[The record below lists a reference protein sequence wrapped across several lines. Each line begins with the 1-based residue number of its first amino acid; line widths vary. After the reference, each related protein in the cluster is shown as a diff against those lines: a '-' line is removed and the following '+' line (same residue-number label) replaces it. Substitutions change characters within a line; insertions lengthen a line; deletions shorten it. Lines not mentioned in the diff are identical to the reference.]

1 MSYLQTVVV
10 GNIGKD
16 AKLTTVGSK
25 NTPKASFSV
34 AANVGYGDNERTEW
48 VACEMWGDRA
58 ASLAP
63 HLTKGKRII
72 VTGERQTQQWEKDGE
87 QHSRVMVKVNEVQFG
102 SLNVVLAAGNL
113 GQDPRLDYLGE
124 KGTPK
129 LSFSVAAN
137 TGYGDYEHTEWY
149 NVVIFGK
156 RAESLSTILS
166 KGDPVFVTGELRT
179 HSWEGDEDG
188 QTHYRS
194 EIVIAPYQG
203 DIVLLGRR
211 QEQDTDEE
219 EFVLDV

>member
-1 MSYLQTVVV
+1 MSYLQTIVI

-16 AKLTTVGSK
+16 AELTTVGQN
-25 NTPKASFSV
+25 NTAKIRFSV

-63 HLTKGKRII
+63 HLTKGKRVI
-72 VTGERQTQQWEKDGE
+72 VTGERQTQQWEQDGE
-87 QHSRVMVKVNEVQFG
+87 QHSRGVVKVNEVQFR
-102 SLNVVLAAGNL
+102 SLNVVQAAGNL

-137 TGYGDYEHTEWY
+137 TGFGDYEHTEWF

-156 RAESLSTILS
+156 RAEALSTILS

-179 HSWEGDEDG
+179 HSWDGDDG
-188 QTHYRS
+188 RTHYRS
-194 EIVIAPYQG
+194 EMVIAPYRG
-203 DIVLLGRR
+203 DIVLLGQR
-211 QEQDTDEE
+211 QEQDTDDE